1 MEENKDL
8 NLPEENKD
16 LNVPE
21 ENQNQNLD
29 LPEGD
34 AQDITFDYNQLYG
47 GGGQPTTETPQEQP
61 VETTPTMEETPIVFE
76 EEKPQPTPE
85 PIVRNVVP
93 TFDTSALEDD
103 LPDELKP
110 KVEEPLIQSVVN
122 ETQKEKQEGRQN
134 LMFLIVFF
142 AVLIIA
148 VLVIF
153 PLMLGI

>member
-8 NLPEENKD
+8 NM
-16 LNVPE
+16 
-21 ENQNQNLD
+21 
-29 LPEGD
+29 PEGD
-34 AQDITFDYNQLYG
+34 AEDITFDYNQLYG
-47 GGGQPTTETPQEQP
+47 GNEKPAETQQEATETQ
-61 VETTPTMEETPIVFE
+61 TPTIEETPIVLE
-76 EEKPQPTPE
+76 EQKVEVTPE
-85 PIVRNVVP
+85 PVVKNVVP

-134 LMFLIVFF
+134 LMFLIIFF

>member
-8 NLPEENKD
+8 TMPEENA
-16 LNVPE
+16 E
-21 ENQNQNLD
+21 
-29 LPEGD
+29 
-34 AQDITFDYNQLYG
+34 DITFDYNQLYG
-47 GGGQPTTETPQEQP
+47 GNEQP
-61 VETTPTMEETPIVFE
+61 ATEEQKEPVEATPTMEETPIVFE
-76 EEKPQPTPE
+76 EEKKEAAPEQPV
-85 PIVRNVVP
+85 VRNVVP

-122 ETQKEKQEGRQN
+122 ESQKEKQEGRQN

>member
-1 MEENKDL
+1 MEEENK
-8 NLPEENKD
+8 NI
-16 LNVPE
+16 
-21 ENQNQNLD
+21 D
-29 LPEGD
+29 LPEGN
-34 AQDITFDYNQLYG
+34 AEDITFDYNQLYG
-47 GGGQPTTETPQEQP
+47 GAEQKQEAPQEP
-61 VETTPTMEETPIVFE
+61 VETTPTIEETPIVLE
-76 EEKPQPTPE
+76 EQKEEVTPE
-85 PIVRNVVP
+85 PVVKNVVP

-110 KVEEPLIQSVVN
+110 QVQEPLIQSVVN

-134 LMFLIVFF
+134 LMFLIIFF